1 MKKHSLLAVLCGLNL
16 ERMIFSME
24 KAAVIYKTK
33 YGTTKKYAEWI
44 SEELGADLYE
54 FDEVN
59 TQILMEYDTILYGG
73 GMYAGGVLGF
83 SSFAR
88 KSYESIKDKNIIL
101 FGVGASLNKKNA
113 VEAIQKNNMTEEMYW
128 KIKPFFLRGGLDYK
142 RMKKRDKLA
151 MFIMKKIIQAKKL
164 TDEDSLGIL
173 GTYGKTVDFTDKKS
187 IEPIIEYVNAVS
199 K

>member
-1 MKKHSLLAVLCGLNL
+1 MAKV
-16 ERMIFSME
+16 
-24 KAAVIYKTK
+24 AVIYKSK
-33 YGTTKKYAEWI
+33 YGTTEKYANWI

-59 TQILMEYDTILYGG
+59 TQILLEYDTIIFGG

-83 SSFAR
+83 STFAKR
-88 KSYESIKDKNIIL
+88 SYESIKDRNIIL
-101 FGVGASLNKKNA
+101 FGVGSSLNKKSA
-113 VEAIQKNNMTEEMYW
+113 VEAIQKNNMSEEMYW

-142 RMKKRDKLA
+142 KMKRLDRLA

-164 TDEDSLGIL
+164 SDEDSLGIL
-173 GTYGKTVDFTDKKS
+173 ATYGKTVDFTDKSS
-187 IEPIIEYVNAVS
+187 ISPIIEYVNAVR